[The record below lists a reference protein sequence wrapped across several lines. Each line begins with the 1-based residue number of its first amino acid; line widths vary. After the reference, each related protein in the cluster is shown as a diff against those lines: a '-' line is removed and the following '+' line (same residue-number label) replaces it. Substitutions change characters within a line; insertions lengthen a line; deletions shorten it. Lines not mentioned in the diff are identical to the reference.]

1 MRAPRL
7 HVGTTDMK
15 RSAAA
20 KSKTLTRRR
29 IRHDKYASTRG
40 TKSA

>member
-20 KSKTLTRRR
+20 KSKTLDRRR
-29 IRHDKYASTRG
+29 VRHNKYAVTRG
-40 TKSA
+40 MKSA